1 MSEGIKQKF
10 GFVVAAAMVVA
21 ALGVLNLGATANS
34 STECTPD
41 GGGGGGGGTQS
52 PSPSPSE
59 SETEEPFPP
68 SLPPILPTDEE
79 TSASPSPSDTEGQ
92 ARRCDSEITINY
104 KGPNKQYP
112 NRREFTGNVRSDEEA
127 CEAGRKVVL
136 KRHKRGPDQTVDTTV
151 TNDRGRWRIP
161 LRRANG
167 RYYARTPQEKVAS
180 DSGRVTC
187 GADRSKSISV

>member
-34 STECTPD
+34 STKCTPD
-41 GGGGGGGGTQS
+41 DGSGGGGETES
-52 PSPSPSE
+52 PSPSPSD
-59 SETEEPFPP
+59 TEEPFPP
-68 SLPPILPTDEE
+68 TLPPILPTDEE
-79 TSASPSPSDTEGQ
+79 TSASPSPSDSEGQ
-92 ARRCDSEITINY
+92 ARRCDSEITISY
-104 KGPNKQYP
+104 KGPSDRYP
-112 NRREFTGNVRSDEEA
+112 RRNEFTGNVRSDEEA

-136 KRHKRGPDQTVDTTV
+136 KRHKRGPDQKVDTTV

-161 LRRANG
+161 VKRANG

-180 DSGRVTC
+180 ESGRVTC
-187 GADRSKSISV
+187 GAARSKSISV